1 MPSRHRFRPRYRGVA
16 WTASIVGGSLSAVS
30 AAVGFLTVPLVTGAL
45 GVVLGAAYLMSP
57 TWRLAV
63 TVDDDG
69 LEVGSAGRRRFRLPW
84 SDVVKVVASPTT
96 HTCFVDG
103 GAPERSLLVPGV
115 GAPAPYDLE
124 DRPAL
129 FASILAHVPAE
140 KVTTVESLEQ
150 AREQLRAERASADAD
165 HGSAGR

>member
-1 MPSRHRFRPRYRGVA
+1 MATHRFRPRYRGVA
-16 WTASIVGGSLSAVS
+16 WTSVGVGGSLAVV
-30 AAVGFLTVPLVTGAL
+30 AASVGFVMLPLVTGAI
-45 GVVLGAAYLMSP
+45 GIVAGAAYLASP

-69 LEVGSAGRRRFRLPW
+69 LEVGTPKRRRFRIAW
-84 SDVVKVVASPTT
+84 SDVVKVIAAPAT

-124 DRPAL
+124 DREGLVRA
-129 FASILAHVPAE
+129 ILAHVPDAKIE
-140 KVTTVESLEQ
+140 RVESLE
-150 AREQLRAERASADAD
+150 AVT
-165 HGSAGR
+165 